1 MIASARMYEWAP
13 SLVTAWRQLLQG
25 VTARAGVALDFVD
38 SRAASLDELWAR
50 EDLGCVFMCG
60 YPYALRADRP
70 ALLAAP
76 VPSPARFGGKA
87 VYVTDFI
94 VRADGPHQQLA
105 DTFGGTIAYS
115 TAHSHSGYNA
125 ARYHLLRYRSA
136 QRPALFTQVK
146 GPYVRQRPVIQAVL
160 DGEADVAAIDGYAH
174 DLLRRH
180 DPAVAE
186 RLRVVATTAPAPS
199 PPLVAFPSLDW
210 RARTT
215 HHGADD
221 GPRGPGAR
229 CRAVRPPA
237 AAIRACGRGGFPA
250 LPRLAACG
258 GGCGLPQAPVS
269 QRHPLSGR
277 VPQGMLAGTSW
288 LRASGQLPAVAP
300 KTPRQSLARCAR
312 ADVVPRR
319 PGSLQGVPLHSPP
332 GGVV

>member
-199 PPLVAFPSLDW
+199 PPLVASPSMDW
-210 RARTT
+210 RARARLTT
-215 HHGADD
+215 
-221 GPRGPGAR
+221 
-229 CRAVRPPA
+229 
-237 AAIRACGRGGFPA
+237 A
-250 LPRLAACG
+250 LTTAHEAPELAAVLCD
-258 GGCGLPQAPVS
+258 LLLLRFEPVVEGDFQLFLDW
-269 QRHPLSGR
+269 QRAAEA
-277 VPQGMLAGTSW
+277 AGYPK
-288 LRASGQLPAVAP
+288 LR
-300 KTPRQSLARCAR
+300 
-312 ADVVPRR
+312 
-319 PGSLQGVPLHSPP
+319 
-332 GGVV
+332 